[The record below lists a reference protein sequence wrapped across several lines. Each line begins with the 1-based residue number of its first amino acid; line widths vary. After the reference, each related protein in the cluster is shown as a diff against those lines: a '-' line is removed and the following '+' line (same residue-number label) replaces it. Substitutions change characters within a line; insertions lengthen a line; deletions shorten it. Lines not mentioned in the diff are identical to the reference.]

1 MPYIFNHLVLIMNSD
16 FVLCG
21 GQTEFLYV
29 IWNRDVKILQKSG
42 SHLHIQDTRRA
53 SKSKFHTKDP
63 QIEQWAH
70 SPKIKSP
77 RRPGDRH

>member
-29 IWNRDVKILQKSG
+29 IWNRDVKFYKYLVATYTSRTTEGPQKASFILRT
-42 SHLHIQDTRRA
+42 HR
-53 SKSKFHTKDP
+53 
-63 QIEQWAH
+63 
-70 SPKIKSP
+70 
-77 RRPGDRH
+77 